1 MSPRQ
6 SQSPSEEDIVVIG
19 RDDVSNY
26 NDDSIL
32 PESPETTARIRDWLR
47 PTEYKLGSSEYH
59 KHLAS
64 HLAGTGTWLPSL
76 QKYQQWHNS
85 PNHGLLWIKGI
96 PGSGKSVFAATLAQ
110 MLAEEGVPVLF
121 FFFRQII
128 DANHQPINLIR
139 DWLDQILVYSPPLQ
153 AILKEY
159 VETHR
164 SLDSVPMEDLWKHLR
179 TALAQ
184 LPLTY
189 CVVDAL
195 DEMDQGN
202 DEFIRMLADLGHWR
216 PSHTKVLM
224 TSRPVAAVETPMR
237 RIDSIDI
244 RMEESLVDVDI
255 ATYVQHTL
263 EQCSLKESDKEAIR
277 RAVPGRASGLFLY
290 AKLAMNSF
298 LEPNVNIAS
307 ILQKLPLNLDDMYS
321 GILREHARRSGI
333 SETTQLQILQ
343 WVTHAIRPLRL
354 LELAD
359 LIKSTSDKSDLGLKD
374 NKTLVRAA
382 CGPLLEI
389 LPDETISV
397 VHHSLT
403 EFLTGDTRQPNSTG
417 FPVLDFE
424 STHAQL
430 AVACLLYMHCGC
442 LNELDS
448 RYMSAAKN
456 MALKF
461 PFSTY
466 AVENWHEHAAKC
478 NWSGISGDQ
487 LSRQFDIFLSD
498 TLVRANWLSLCW
510 SGGEVDTGY
519 GPEYNQKL
527 SNLHIAA
534 FCGLDSYLSKFFDH
548 HGSSDID
555 VRDYDERTS
564 LWWAV
569 QRRFTRTVNVLL
581 QAGAGADIEDF
592 EGVKPLHQA
601 AANGSS
607 NITRLLLEAGVDPL
621 TPRTSDA
628 YLSGSRQQRFEQ
640 VGYTPLQYAC
650 DNGHFDV
657 LEAFLPHLTLD
668 AKQLALHWAVDAG
681 RARIVRRLLREPEVN
696 PNARFEG
703 RPPLFVSA
711 LAGDVDCM
719 EALVDG
725 GADASIQCMV
735 PLGYIHDTGLLKLTP
750 SSTALEA
757 FCTRDSLCIN
767 QDSDNESD
775 PAQFQRGFS
784 LLLRA
789 GADVNAKAVNGI
801 APLHLTR
808 SLEVFKLLLQAGADP
823 NAETE
828 NGETVLHCFPEGQ
841 DEGDACLK
849 LLMERGADLNRRE
862 RSTGKT
868 PLLTA
873 IKTNFHLALNMLEY
887 KPDCTVTDYD
897 GNGPLHQA
905 LMAREKDQLQ
915 TLLSALISNGAD
927 PNLRNGNG
935 ETPLHVLACSSSYFG
950 FCGSLGVNAYEELLR
965 LLISHG
971 AKIDARDSHGRT
983 PLFRI
988 IGSAPGQAL
997 CSQMQVFH
1005 SASASLDV
1013 VDNLGRT
1020 LLHELLGSLLK
1031 SIGSESN
1038 LAAYRYLVHRG
1049 VSPFAVDFAGNTLYH
1064 EIARLRYWDSLSD
1077 PTEMLEE
1084 ITGAGVNMDQPNLA
1098 GQTPVHLA
1106 CQLRIVKYGAGTTSC
1121 LKWLLARSKAIDTA
1135 DSRGLRPIHY
1145 AASLSEYSVDIL
1157 LQAGAD
1163 PFVSTQD
1170 GMNALHIASRC
1181 RRSNILGRIL
1191 FWMKDLDPSRAMES
1205 ANQKDLA
1212 EHTPLHYACRSGR
1225 PESVA
1230 LLLEEGAEVEPSF
1243 SKSRRIQIGEP
1254 WFPPIFQCAF
1264 FQSEQ
1269 SLWGVCTDE
1278 QSLGAHGLTIKDKS
1292 RPFDEYND
1300 DEIRPSVMLFH
1311 RLHHTA
1317 RCEEIIRML
1326 LKAGGSLYT
1335 KSQWGDAAIFGAM
1348 AHAAR
1353 HRDDYVTE
1361 LLCRLHDE
1369 IQGAETPD
1377 PLYNA
1382 ILMSKARRQ
1391 SDTRILRETNPVKVG
1406 EANWDTVQMFLVDRQ
1421 YSLIKDLHK
1430 SGANFTMH
1438 GRDEDDQPILQ
1449 GFVECGLTDLLDGC
1463 CSPEDVAM
1471 FDDPE
1476 QKIQRK
1482 LRPLVLVACERMLPN
1497 MDMLRLLVE
1506 KKGANV
1512 NTRDSAHGGNTPL
1525 HVLAGATNWW
1535 QVAEAIPYL
1544 VSQGANI
1551 EARNVSGETPL
1562 QVVWGNPR
1570 LARKIMVRD
1579 AARALLELG
1588 ADPNATDGFGINL
1601 LAKSRGDEALTKLLI
1616 SYGARVGTTA
1626 IANALRPPDLA
1637 VLKALLSAKGA
1648 SDLTKSWTRGLRVPP
1663 RTEKRQAAGF
1673 YRRHPLLL
1681 AAFHGICISGENT
1694 LGDRMVA
1701 LQAMKALL
1709 EAGASPYDTYLEP
1722 MDDRYQPPMLS
1733 HLPSTPNLVASG
1745 VWHSG
1750 RINLQQSAEPSSQ
1763 HMVEKT
1769 IAHEVLSNNRICE
1782 PILDMPGLELERRDA
1797 SGATLLLASCRLTSV
1812 SRMVEATKA
1821 LSLLL
1826 KRGADPAA
1834 VDNSGR
1840 NVLHHLLGSAM
1851 RFEDKSTSLKH
1862 LESVILTLINQPDNF
1877 GYYPLHYGLSSFGVT
1892 VSDVTRVRPGAP
1904 IWIDHLLSRSAD
1916 VAVLDGHGNNMLHY
1930 LASGLTEPRE
1940 GLLVEHAQSLFKR
1953 IAGLGV
1959 DVNGQNQAGQT
1970 PIHFLCSDIEARM
1983 RSMSLWGSEFEESEF
1998 DTSMTM
2004 LDDLETDWHARD
2016 SMGRTAL
2023 HFMASSNVY
2032 IFKQIVARGVDPLLE
2047 DIEGRTSLDMAAM
2060 HDNTSVLAMFEL
2072 DTSNAMQGSDDGVCR

>member
-1 MSPRQ
+1 MSPRP
-6 SQSPSEEDIVVIG
+6 SQSPSEDIVVIG
-19 RDDVSNY
+19 PDDVSNY

-32 PESPETTARIRDWLR
+32 PESPETTDRIRDWLR
-47 PTEYKLGSSEYH
+47 PTEYKLDSSEYH

-85 PNHGLLWIKGI
+85 PDHGILWIKGI
-96 PGSGKSVFAATLAQ
+96 PGSGKSVFAARLAQ

-153 AILKEY
+153 VILKEY

-164 SLDSVPMEDLWKHLR
+164 SLDSVSMEDLWKHLR

-202 DEFIRMLADLGHWR
+202 DEFIRMLAELGHWR

-244 RMEESLVDVDI
+244 RMDESLVDVDI

-263 EQCSLKESDKEAIR
+263 EQYSLKESDKEAIR
-277 RAVPGRASGLFLY
+277 RAVPGRANGLFLY

-298 LEPNVNIAS
+298 LEPNVNVTS

-321 GILREHARRSGI
+321 DILREHARRSGI
-333 SETTQLQILQ
+333 PETTQLQILQ

-359 LIKSTSDKSDLGLKD
+359 LIKSTSDKSELSLKD

-403 EFLTGDTRQPNSTG
+403 EFLTGDTRLPNSTG

-442 LNELDS
+442 LNELDG
-448 RYMSAAKN
+448 RYMHVAKN

-487 LSRQFDIFLSD
+487 LCRQFDIFLSD
-498 TLVRANWLSLCW
+498 TLVRINWLSLCW
-510 SGGEVDTGY
+510 SGGKVGTGY
-519 GPEYNQKL
+519 GPEYNRKL
-527 SNLHIAA
+527 SSLHIAA
-534 FCGLDSYLSKFFDH
+534 FCGLDGYLSKFFDH

-555 VRDYDERTS
+555 VRDYDERTP

-581 QAGAGADIEDF
+581 QAGAGPDIEDF
-592 EGVKPLHQA
+592 EGMKPLHQA

-621 TPRTSDA
+621 TPRTGDA
-628 YLSGSRQQRFEQ
+628 YLSGSRQRQFEQ
-640 VGYTPLQYAC
+640 GGYTPLQYAC

-657 LEAFLPHLTLD
+657 LEAFIPHLTLD

-681 RARIVRRLLREPEVN
+681 RARIVRRLLQEPDVN
-696 PNARFEG
+696 PNARIG
-703 RPPLFVSA
+703 RPPPLFVSA

-719 EALVDG
+719 EALVDA
-725 GADASIQCMV
+725 GADASIQCTDS
-735 PLGYIHDTGLLKLTP
+735 LGYLLDVGPLKRTS

-757 FCTRDSLCIN
+757 FCTRESLCIN
-767 QDSDNESD
+767 EHGDDESD

-789 GADVNAKAVNGI
+789 GADVNAKAGNGI

-828 NGETVLHCFPEGQ
+828 SGETVLHCFPEGE
-841 DEGDACLK
+841 DEDGSCLK

-873 IKTNFHLALNMLEY
+873 IKKNFHLALNMLEY
-887 KPDCTVTDYD
+887 KPDCTATDYD

-905 LMAREKDQLQ
+905 LMANNKDQLH

-935 ETPLHVLACSSSYFG
+935 ETPLHVLACHLSSFHFG
-950 FCGSLGVNAYEELLR
+950 DSAEVNSYEEPLR

-971 AKIDARDSHGRT
+971 AIIDARDSHGRT

-988 IGSAPGQAL
+988 IGRASGQDL
-997 CSQMQVFH
+997 CRQMQVFH

-1020 LLHELLGSLLK
+1020 LLHELFGSLLQ
-1031 SIGSESN
+1031 SIGSEPN
-1038 LAAYRYLVHRG
+1038 LVAYRYLVHRG
-1049 VSPFAVDFAGNTLYH
+1049 VSPIAVDFAGNTLYH

-1084 ITGAGVNMDQPNLA
+1084 IARAGVDMDQPNLA
-1098 GQTPVHLA
+1098 GQTPVQLA
-1106 CQLRIVKYGAGTTSC
+1106 CQLRTVKYGAGSTSC
-1121 LKWLLARSKAIDTA
+1121 IKWLLARSKAIDTA
-1135 DSRGLRPIHY
+1135 DSRGLSPIHY

-1163 PFVSTQD
+1163 PFVSTKD

-1191 FWMKDLDPSRAMES
+1191 FWMKDLNPSRAIES

-1212 EHTPLHYACRSGR
+1212 EHTPLHYASRSGR

-1230 LLLEEGAEVEPSF
+1230 LLLEAGAEVEPSF
-1243 SKSRRIQIGEP
+1243 NKSRRIRMGEP
-1254 WFPPIFQCAF
+1254 WFPPILQCTF
-1264 FQSEQ
+1264 FQLEQ
-1269 SLWGVCTDE
+1269 SLWGVDPDE

-1292 RPFDEYND
+1292 RPLDEYND
-1300 DEIRPSVMLFH
+1300 DEIIPSVMIFH

-1335 KSQWGDAAIFGAM
+1335 DSQWGDPVIFDAM

-1391 SDTRILRETNPVKVG
+1391 SDTRILRETKPVRVG
-1406 EANWDTVQMFLVDRQ
+1406 EANWDTVQRFLVDRQ
-1421 YSLIKDLHK
+1421 YSLIQNLYK

-1438 GRDEDDQPILQ
+1438 GEDDQPILQ

-1476 QKIQRK
+1476 QNTERG

-1506 KKGANV
+1506 KKGASV
-1512 NTRDSAHGGNTPL
+1512 NARDSDHGGNTPL

-1535 QVAEAIPYL
+1535 QAAEAIPYL
-1544 VSQGANI
+1544 VSQGADI
-1551 EARNVSGETPL
+1551 EARNFAGETPL
-1562 QVVWGNPR
+1562 HVVWGNPR

-1588 ADPNATDGFGINL
+1588 ADPNATDDFGTNL

-1616 SYGARVGTTA
+1616 SYGARVGTAA
-1626 IANALRPPDLA
+1626 IANALSPPDLG
-1637 VLKALLSAKGA
+1637 VLKALLSAEGV
-1648 SDLTKSWTRGLRVPP
+1648 SELVKSWTWDLRVPP
-1663 RTEKRQAAGF
+1663 RSRKKQGPGF

-1681 AAFHGICISGENT
+1681 TAFHGICMFGANT
-1694 LGDRMVA
+1694 LGDRMAA
-1701 LQAMKALL
+1701 LQAMEALL

-1722 MDDRYQPPMLS
+1722 MDDRYQGPMLS

-1750 RINLQQSAEPSSQ
+1750 RINPQQSAEPSNQ

-1769 IAHEVLSNNRICE
+1769 IVHEVLSNNGFCE
-1782 PILDMPGLELERRDA
+1782 PILNMPGLQLEHRDA
-1797 SGATLLLASCRLTSV
+1797 SGATLLLASCRSTSF
-1812 SRMVEATKA
+1812 SGLVEATKA

-1826 KRGADPAA
+1826 ERGADQAA
-1834 VDNSGR
+1834 ADNSGR
-1840 NVLHHLLGSAM
+1840 NALHHLLGSAVG
-1851 RFEDKSTSLKH
+1851 FEDKLTSLKH
-1862 LESVILTLINQPDNF
+1862 LESVILTLVNQPDNF

-1892 VSDVTRVRPGAP
+1892 VSDATRVQPGAP

-1916 VAVLDGHGNNMLHY
+1916 VAVLDGLGNNALHY
-1930 LASGLTEPRE
+1930 LASGLAQPRV
-1940 GLLVEHAQSLFKR
+1940 GLSVEHTQSLFKR

-1970 PIHFLCSDIEARM
+1970 PIHFLCSDSEARM
-1983 RSMSLWGSEFEESEF
+1983 RSMGFWRSEFEESEF

-2004 LDDLETDWHARD
+2004 LDDLGTDWYARD

-2023 HFMASSNVY
+2023 HFMASSNAY

-2047 DIEGRTSLDMAAM
+2047 DMEGRTSLDMAAM
-2060 HDNTSVLAMFEL
+2060 HNNTEVLAMFEL